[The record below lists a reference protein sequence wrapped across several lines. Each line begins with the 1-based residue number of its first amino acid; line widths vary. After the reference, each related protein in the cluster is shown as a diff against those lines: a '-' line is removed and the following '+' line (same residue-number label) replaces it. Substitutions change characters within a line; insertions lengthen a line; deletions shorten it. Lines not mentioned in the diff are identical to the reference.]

1 MAMVGNPEDDTHL
14 HWRGMHFSF
23 EKGQLVIHDTEKVLN
38 LLIEGQFSREEVA
51 FRLDNLGVTVMVRR
65 FPRSE

>member
-1 MAMVGNPEDDTHL
+1 MVGNPEDDTHL

-23 EKGQLVIHDTEKVLN
+23 DEGQLVIHDTQKVLN
-38 LLIEGQFSREEVA
+38 LLIEGQFSPEEVA
-51 FRLDNLGVTVMVRR
+51 FRLDSRGVTVMVRR